1 MDLPFPS
8 LSPQE
13 RQTLLGGLVRASLDA
28 IVTIDS
34 AGKIVEFSPAAET
47 IFGHRR
53 ESVLGES
60 LGELIVPPEWVEAH
74 QAGLARYVATRESR
88 ILGQRIQLEA
98 IRADGRRIPVEL
110 EVIPHFVEEHLYFT
124 AFVRDITQKLEAET
138 LLEAERERAEASS
151 RAKSEFL
158 GSMSH
163 ELRTPLTA
171 IMGFADLM
179 VRGSGD
185 EDQRERWPRQILRN
199 AQHLLGLLNDLLDLS
214 KLEAGEVSL
223 DLAEINILTL
233 VMETVGLMGPVA
245 AKEGLDFLWE
255 CDSFL
260 PRRVLA
266 DPLRVKQVLLNLL
279 SNAIKFTPQGKV
291 WLTVRLVGD
300 GHGLELAVHDTGVG
314 ISLEDQARVFDAF
327 TQAHGEG
334 AGRSAGSGLG
344 LDIARR
350 LTEMLG
356 GSLELES
363 EVGEGSVFR
372 FVLPCDP
379 TDLVDLAGLRAEGE
393 IQATGPLPRLA
404 LGGLRILVV
413 DDHAAIRDLLEV
425 LLQEQGATVVSAED
439 GRTGVELVD
448 AHASRGDPFHLACID
463 ISMPGMSGSQTV
475 AALREAGQTLPVIA
489 LTAHA
494 MSGDRTTSL
503 AAGYDAY
510 LTKPIHPQVLTE
522 TINDLVRGRGG
533 LPLRPEPEAAP
544 QEEVLI
550 VDPRFLKLAKSFQDS
565 LQESA
570 EELEAALEAQDP
582 KQVGALAHRLA
593 GVAATYGFRDLGAH
607 ARQLDQALRSEFA
620 LEALRLPLA
629 NLRDSLR
636 AARRARLEA
645 EPR

>member
-1 MDLPFPS
+1 M
-8 LSPQE
+8 
-13 RQTLLGGLVRASLDA
+13 RASLDA
-28 IVTIDS
+28 LVTID
-34 AGKIVEFSPAAET
+34 AEGRVVEFNPAAER

-53 ESVLGES
+53 DAVLGQP
-60 LGELIVPPEWVEAH
+60 LGDLIVPPELVEGH
-74 QAGLARYVATRESR
+74 RAGLARYVATRESK

-98 IRADGRRIPVEL
+98 IRADGKRIPVEL
-110 EVIPHFVEEHLYFT
+110 EVIPHVVDESLYFT
-124 AFVRDITQKLEAET
+124 AFVRDISQQVEAER
-138 LLEAERERAEASS
+138 LLQAARERAEASNQ
-151 RAKSEFL
+151 AKSEFL

-171 IMGFADLM
+171 IVGFADLM

-185 EDQRERWPRQILRN
+185 AQQRDRWPRQILRN

-233 VMETVGLMGPVA
+233 VMETVGLMGPLA

-255 CDSFL
+255 CDPYL

-279 SNAIKFTPQGKV
+279 SNAIKFTPAGKV

-300 GHGLELAVHDTGVG
+300 GHGVELAVHDTGVG
-314 ISLEDQARVFDAF
+314 ISPEDQAKVFDAF

-334 AGRSAGSGLG
+334 AGRHAGSGLG
-344 LDIARR
+344 LDISRR

-356 GSLELES
+356 GTLELES
-363 EVGEGSVFR
+363 EVGVGSVFR

-379 TDLVDLAGLRAEGE
+379 TDLIDLAELRDEGE

-404 LGGLRILVV
+404 LAGLRILVV
-413 DDHAAIRDLLEV
+413 DDHASIRDLLEV
-425 LLQEQGATVVSAED
+425 LLQEQGAAVVSVED
-439 GRTGVELVD
+439 GAAGLESIRAQAAEG
-448 AHASRGDPFHLACID
+448 SPFDLACVD
-463 ISMPGMSGSQTV
+463 VSMPGMSGTEV
-475 AALREAGQTLPVIA
+475 VTKLRAEGQTLPVIA

-510 LTKPIHPQVLTE
+510 LTKPIRPQLLTQ
-522 TINDLVRGRGG
+522 TISELVRGRRGQA
-533 LPLRPEPEAAP
+533 EAGRDLEEEQP
-544 QEEVLI
+544 EVLR

-565 LQESA
+565 LA
-570 EELEAALEAQDP
+570 ETEAELEAALEAQDAGR
-582 KQVGALAHRLA
+582 VGALAHRLS
-593 GVAATYGFRDLGAH
+593 GVAATYGFRDLGNH
-607 ARQLDQALRSEFA
+607 ARQLDQSLRAELTLDALP
-620 LEALRLPLA
+620 LPLA
-629 NLRDSLR
+629 NLRSSLR

-645 EPR
+645 